1 MAYKVADYESQVL
14 PQRAASQT
22 NQGAAVVV
30 SASQADY
37 VLPAANATAG
47 NLLGLAVATA
57 ASPGDPIA
65 VQFDGVGKA
74 IAAASVGV
82 GAQVGV
88 MSASAG
94 GLGPVASGTE
104 NRAVGISRTAAA
116 AGEFFSVLIRPG
128 QKVGGG
134 A

>member
-1 MAYKVADYESQVL
+1 MAYRSGLEFTTIPQRTASQVN
-14 PQRAASQT
+14 A
-22 NQGAAVVV
+22 GAAVVV

-37 VLPAANATAG
+37 VVPAANATAG
-47 NLLGLAVATA
+47 TLLGLAVATA
-57 ASPGDPIA
+57 ASPGDGVS
-65 VQFDGVGKA
+65 VQYEGVGKA

-82 GAQVGV
+82 GALVGV

-104 NRAVGISRTAAA
+104 NRSLGISRTAAA
-116 AGEFFSVLIRPG
+116 AGETFSVLIRPG
-128 QKVGGG
+128 VKVGGG